1 MINLRNIA
9 GGAVMAMSASAAVAE
24 IDILSVTFTCENG
37 VPLPVTY
44 FNASDGPG
52 AAATLVDNKLVPM
65 RQVASGSGIRYES
78 TDGEGIYILRS
89 KGWNASISYQAAGDA
104 ASEQVIYQDCSS
116 R

>member
-1 MINLRNIA
+1 MSSLRSIA
-9 GGAVMAMSASAAVAE
+9 GGALMAIPASVALAE

-44 FNASDGPG
+44 FNVSDGPG

-78 TDGEGIYILRS
+78 TEGEGTYILRS
-89 KGWNASISYQAAGDA
+89 KGWNASISYQAAGNA
-104 ASEQVIYQDCSS
+104 TSEQVIYQDCSS